1 MTSKTEVQS
10 KLNTVVNIQHIFQK
24 MIPHTLK
31 QDPMIQIIA
40 MTVNTSAQY
49 VWCTIFIDISIGVDQ
64 FRSHTNE
71 KCFVSLT
78 KTKSGRKGRKIFNI
92 PQNLFK
98 QYEKNTLQGC

>member
-1 MTSKTEVQS
+1 
-10 KLNTVVNIQHIFQK
+10 

-31 QDPMIQIIA
+31 QDPMIQIIV

-78 KTKSGRKGRKIFNI
+78 
-92 PQNLFK
+92 
-98 QYEKNTLQGC
+98 

>member
-1 MTSKTEVQS
+1 
-10 KLNTVVNIQHIFQK
+10 
-24 MIPHTLK
+24 MIPRTLK
-31 QDPMIQIIA
+31 QDPMIQIIV

-98 QYEKNTLQGC
+98 QYEKDTLQGC